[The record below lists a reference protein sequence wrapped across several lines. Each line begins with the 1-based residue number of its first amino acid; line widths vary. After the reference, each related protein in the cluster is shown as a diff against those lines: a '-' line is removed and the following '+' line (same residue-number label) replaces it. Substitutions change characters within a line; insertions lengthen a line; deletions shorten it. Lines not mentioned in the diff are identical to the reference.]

1 MPFLGVAIMKIR
13 TLPLDHLGLVS
24 GVFDQL
30 DIADLIDDRL
40 PKKRNHN
47 LEHSKLMKAMVLN
60 GLGYVGQRLYLFP
73 EFYEKLPVERLLGEG
88 VTAAD
93 LNDDALGRTLD
104 AIYAYGPTELFNDIA
119 LKVMSQLDLGVQRLH
134 ADTTSFS
141 VQGNYEGPSGRNA
154 IEITLGH
161 SKDGRMDLKQFVLGL
176 VTNQDG
182 IPLFAKAH
190 SGNASDKN
198 TIMESFLKI
207 KSGLHL
213 DDAAYYIADSA
224 VYSKKNIRQLGTE
237 TLWITRV
244 PATLNECKRL
254 IDSDIDMIEC
264 FDPRYKCFST
274 TSNYGDIT
282 QKWVVYQSE
291 PMQARME
298 KTFEK
303 RLEKDN
309 RQAEKDLV
317 KLRRREF
324 ACEADAIKE
333 AEFWIA
339 KLPLHRFKDL
349 SVKSVVKKVDKKRGR
364 PKNGEKLIVVH
375 IIEAKIELDDDKVL
389 KEKYKLGMFILASN
403 DINIDHDTILS
414 YYKGQQEVERG
425 FRFLKDKSFRV
436 AEVYLKKEERIEALA
451 MIMVLTLMIYSIAE
465 WLIRKR
471 MRETGETVSNQLK
484 KPTQKPTFK
493 WIAFLFMGVA
503 EVTVWIN
510 GEIHLKIANLN
521 DNLVR
526 IIRLL
531 GKDCEKYYELEG

>member
-1 MPFLGVAIMKIR
+1 MEIR

-47 LEHSKLMKAMVLN
+47 LEHSRLIKAMILN

-73 EFYEKLPVERLLGEG
+73 EFYEKLPIERLLGEG

-141 VQGNYEGPSGRNA
+141 VQGDYEGPSGRNA

-207 KSGLHL
+207 KRGLHL

-224 VYSKKNIRQLGTE
+224 VYSEKNIRQLGTE

-244 PATLNECKRL
+244 PATLNECKQL
-254 IDSDIDMIEC
+254 IDSDLFMAEC
-264 FDPRYKCFST
+264 FDSRYKCFST

-303 RLEKDN
+303 RLEKED
-309 RQAEKDLV
+309 RQAEKDLA

-324 ACEADAIKE
+324 ACGADAIKE
-333 AEFWIA
+333 AELWIA

-349 SVKSVVKKVDKKRGR
+349 SVKSVVKKVEKKRGR
-364 PKNGEKLIVVH
+364 PKNGEKLIEVH
-375 IIEAKIELDDDKVL
+375 LIEAEIELDYYRVL
-389 KEKYKLGMFILASN
+389 KEKSKLGRFILASN
-403 DINIDHDTILS
+403 DLNIDPDTILS

-471 MRETGETVSNQLK
+471 MRETGETVPNQLK

-510 GEIHLKIANLN
+510 GETHLKIANLN

-531 GKDCEKYYELEG
+531 GKDCEKYYGLEG

>member
-1 MPFLGVAIMKIR
+1 MEISTR
-13 TLPLDHLGLVS
+13 PLDHLGLVS

-47 LEHSKLMKAMVLN
+47 LEHSTLIESMILN
-60 GLGYVGQRLYLFP
+60 ALGFVGQRLYLFP

-141 VQGNYEGPSGRNA
+141 VQGDYEGPSGRNA

-198 TIMESFLKI
+198 TIMESFLRI
-207 KSGLHL
+207 KSGLNL
-213 DDAAYYIADSA
+213 NDAAYYIADSA
-224 VYSKKNIRQLGTE
+224 VYSEKNIQHLGTE

-244 PATLNECKRL
+244 PATLNECKQL
-254 IDSDIDMIEC
+254 IDSDLDMIEC
-264 FDPRYKCFST
+264 RDQRYKCFLT
-274 TSNYGDIT
+274 TSNYGGIT
-282 QKWVVYQSE
+282 QKWIVYQSE

-303 RLEKDN
+303 RLEKED
-309 RQAEKDLV
+309 RQAERELA
-317 KLRRREF
+317 KLKRREF
-324 ACEADAIKE
+324 ACETDARQE
-333 AEFWIA
+333 AELWIA
-339 KLPLHRFKDL
+339 KHPLYRFKDL
-349 SVKSVVKKVDKKRGR
+349 SVKSVFKKAEKKRGR
-364 PKNGEKLIVVH
+364 PKNGEKLIEAH
-375 IIEAKIELDDDKVL
+375 LIEARIELDDYKVL
-389 KEKYKLGMFILASN
+389 NEKSKLGRFILASN
-403 DINIDHDTILS
+403 DLNIDPDTILS

-471 MRETGETVSNQLK
+471 MHETGETVPNQLK

-510 GEIHLKIANLN
+510 GEMHRKIANLN

>member
-1 MPFLGVAIMKIR
+1 MEIR
-13 TLPLDHLGLVS
+13 TLQLDHLGLVT

-30 DIADLIDDRL
+30 DIADLIDNRI
-40 PKKRNHN
+40 PKLRNHN
-47 LEHSKLMKAMVLN
+47 LEHSKIIKAMILN
-60 GLGYVGQRLYLFP
+60 GLGYVGQRLYLFS
-73 EFYEKLPVERLLGEG
+73 EFYEKLPIERLLGDG
-88 VTAAD
+88 VTASD

-104 AIYAYGPTELFNDIA
+104 AIYAYGPTELFNDIS

-141 VQGNYEGPSGRNA
+141 VQGNYEGPSGQNA

-198 TIMESFLKI
+198 TIMESFLKV
-207 KSGLHL
+207 KNGLNL

-224 VYSKKNIRQLGTE
+224 VYSEKNIKQLGTD

-244 PATLNECKRL
+244 PATLAECKRL
-254 IDSDIDMIEC
+254 IDSDLDLIEC
-264 FDPRYKCFST
+264 SDPRYKCFST
-274 TSNYGDIT
+274 SSNYGDIS
-282 QKWVVYQSE
+282 QRWVVYQSK
-291 PMQARME
+291 PMMERME
-298 KTFEK
+298 RTFEK
-303 RLEKDN
+303 RLEKED
-309 RQAEKDLV
+309 RTAERDLA
-317 KLRRREF
+317 KLERREF
-324 ACEADAIKE
+324 VCEADARKE
-333 AEFWIA
+333 AEIWLT
-339 KLPLHRFKDL
+339 KHPLHKFRDL
-349 SVKSVVKKVDKKRGR
+349 SVKLVTKRVDKKRGL
-364 PKNGEKLIVVH
+364 PKNGEMLIEVH
-375 IIEAKIELDDDKVL
+375 FIDAQIELDDDKVS
-389 KEKYKLGMFILASN
+389 KEKTRLGRFILATN
-403 DINIDHDTILS
+403 DLNIDPDTILS
-414 YYKGQQEVERG
+414 YYKGQQAVEQG

-471 MRETGETVSNQLK
+471 MREMGETVPSQLK

-503 EVTVWIN
+503 EVTIWIN
-510 GEIHLKIANLN
+510 GEMHLKIANLN
-521 DNLVR
+521 DNLVK

-531 GKDCEKYYELEG
+531 GQDCEKYYALER

>member
-1 MPFLGVAIMKIR
+1 MEIR

-47 LEHSKLMKAMVLN
+47 LEHSRLIKAMILN

-88 VTAAD
+88 VTATD

-104 AIYAYGPTELFNDIA
+104 AIYAYGPTELFTDIS

-141 VQGNYEGPSGRNA
+141 VQGDYEGPSGRNA

-213 DDAAYYIADSA
+213 DDASYYIADSA
-224 VYSKKNIRQLGTE
+224 VYSEKNIRQLGTE

-254 IDSDIDMIEC
+254 IDSDLDMVEC

-303 RLEKDN
+303 RIEKDD
-309 RQAEKDLV
+309 RQAEKDLA

-324 ACEADAIKE
+324 ACEADAIQE
-333 AEFWIA
+333 AELWIA

-349 SVKSVVKKVDKKRGR
+349 SVKSVAKKVEKKRGR
-364 PKNGEKLIVVH
+364 PKNGEKLIEVH
-375 IIEAKIELDDDKVL
+375 LIEAGIELDYDKVL
-389 KEKYKLGMFILASN
+389 KEKSKLGRFILASN
-403 DINIDHDTILS
+403 DLNIDHDTILN

-471 MRETGETVSNQLK
+471 MRETGVTVPNQLK

-510 GEIHLKIANLN
+510 GEMHLKIANMN
-521 DNLVR
+521 DNLIKIVQ
-526 IIRLL
+526 LL
-531 GKDCEKYYELEG
+531 GRDCEKYYGLEG

>member
-1 MPFLGVAIMKIR
+1 
-13 TLPLDHLGLVS
+13 LDHLGLVS
-24 GVFDQL
+24 SVFDQL

-47 LEHSKLMKAMVLN
+47 LEHSKLIKAMILN

-73 EFYEKLPVERLLGEG
+73 EFYEKLPIERLLGEG

-104 AIYAYGPTELFNDIA
+104 AIYAYGPTEFFNDIA
-119 LKVMSQLDLGVQRLH
+119 LKVMSQLDLGVQRFH

-141 VQGNYEGPSGRNA
+141 VQGNYEGPSGKNA

-224 VYSKKNIRQLGTE
+224 VYSKKNIQLLGTE

-254 IDSDIDMIEC
+254 IDSDIDMIKC
-264 FDPRYKCFST
+264 QDQRYKYFST

-303 RLEKDN
+303 RIEKDD
-309 RQAEKDLV
+309 RQAERELA

-324 ACEADAIKE
+324 ACEADARQE
-333 AEFWIA
+333 AELWVSEHPF
-339 KLPLHRFKDL
+339 HRFKDL
-349 SVKSVVKKVDKKRGR
+349 SVKLKAKREDKKRGR
-364 PKNGEKLIVVH
+364 PKNGEKRIKVH
-375 IIEAKIELDDDKVL
+375 IIDAKIELDYDKVS
-389 KEKYKLGMFILASN
+389 KEKSKLGRFILASN
-403 DINIDHDTILS
+403 DINIDPDTILS

-471 MRETGETVSNQLK
+471 MRETGVTVPNQLK
-484 KPTQKPTFK
+484 KQTQRPTFK

-510 GEIHLKIANLN
+510 GEMHVKIANLN
-521 DNLVR
+521 DNLVK

-531 GKDCEKYYELEG
+531 GRDCENYYGLEG

>member
-1 MPFLGVAIMKIR
+1 MEIR
-13 TLPLDHLGLVS
+13 TLPLDHLGLVA

-30 DIADLIDDRL
+30 DIADLIDNRI
-40 PKKRNHN
+40 PKLRNHN
-47 LEHSKLMKAMVLN
+47 LEHSKIIKAMILN

-73 EFYEKLPVERLLGEG
+73 EFYEKLPIERLLGNG

-104 AIYAYGPTELFNDIA
+104 AIFAYGPTELFNDIS

-141 VQGNYEGPSGRNA
+141 VQGNYESPSGRNA

-198 TIMESFLKI
+198 TIMESFLKV
-207 KSGLHL
+207 KNSLNL
-213 DDAAYYIADSA
+213 DDPAYYIADSA
-224 VYSKKNIRQLGTE
+224 VYSAKNIQQLGTE

-244 PATLNECKRL
+244 PATLTECKTL
-254 IDSDIDMIEC
+254 IDSDLDMIQC
-264 FDPRYKCFST
+264 SDPRYNCYST
-274 TSNYGDIT
+274 TSNYGDIF
-282 QKWVVYQSE
+282 QRWVVYQSK
-291 PMQARME
+291 PMME
-298 KTFEK
+298 RAKKTFEK
-303 RLEKDN
+303 RLEKED
-309 RQAEKDLV
+309 RIAERELA

-324 ACEADAIKE
+324 ACEADARKE
-333 AEFWIA
+333 AEIW
-339 KLPLHRFKDL
+339 LGEHPLHKFKDL
-349 SVKSVVKKVDKKRGR
+349 SVRIVAKRSDKKRGR
-364 PKNGEKLIVVH
+364 PKNGEKLIEVH
-375 IIEAKIELDDDKVL
+375 LIEAQIELDEDKVI
-389 KEKYKLGMFILASN
+389 KEKSRLGRFILATN
-403 DINIDHDTILS
+403 DLNIDPDTILS
-414 YYKGQQEVERG
+414 YYKGQKAVEQG

-436 AEVYLKKEERIEALA
+436 SEVYLKKEERIEALA

-471 MRETGETVSNQLK
+471 MQEAGETVPNQLK
-484 KPTQKPTFK
+484 KPTQRPTFK

-503 EVTVWIN
+503 EVSIWLN
-510 GEIHLKIANLN
+510 GEMRLSIANLN
-521 DNLVR
+521 DDLIK

-531 GKDCEKYYELEG
+531 GRDCEKYYDLER

>member
-1 MPFLGVAIMKIR
+1 MEIR
-13 TLPLDHLGLVS
+13 TLPLDHLGLVA
-24 GVFDQL
+24 GVFDLL
-30 DIADLIDDRL
+30 DIADLIDDRI
-40 PKKRNHN
+40 PKIGNHN
-47 LEHSKLMKAMVLN
+47 LEHSEIIKAMILN
-60 GLGYVGQRLYLFP
+60 GLGFVGQRLYLFP

-88 VTAAD
+88 VTASD

-104 AIYAYGPTELFNDIA
+104 SIYAYGPTELFNDVS
-119 LKVMSQLDLGVQRLH
+119 LKVMGQLDLGVQRLH

-141 VQGNYEGPSGRNA
+141 VQGNYEGPSGQNA

-207 KSGLHL
+207 KSGLNL

-224 VYSKKNIRQLGTE
+224 VYSEKNIRQLGTE
-237 TLWITRV
+237 MLWITRV
-244 PATLNECKRL
+244 PATLSECKQL
-254 IDSDIDMIEC
+254 IGGDLDLVEC
-264 FDPRYKCFST
+264 LDPRYKCFST
-274 TSNYGDIT
+274 TSNYGDIS
-282 QKWVVYQSE
+282 QKWVVYQSK
-291 PMQARME
+291 PMQERME

-303 RLEKDN
+303 RLEKEN
-309 RQAEKDLV
+309 RQAERSLA

-324 ACEADAIKE
+324 ACEADARKE
-333 AEFWIA
+333 AEIWIA
-339 KLPLHRFKDL
+339 EHPFHIFKDL
-349 SVKSVVKKVDKKRGR
+349 SVKSVVRRAEKKRGR
-364 PKNGEKLIVVH
+364 PKNGEKLLEVH
-375 IIEAKIELDDDKVL
+375 LIEAQIEFDDDKVS
-389 KEKYKLGMFILASN
+389 KEKSNLGRFILASN
-403 DINIDHDTILS
+403 DINIDPDTLLS
-414 YYKGQQEVERG
+414 YYKGQQSVERG

-465 WLIRKR
+465 WLIRKQ
-471 MRETGETVSNQLK
+471 MQETGETIPNQLK

-503 EVTVWIN
+503 DVTVWIN
-510 GEIHLKIANLN
+510 GEMHQKIANLN
-521 DNLVR
+521 DNLVK

-531 GKDCEKYYELEG
+531 GHDCEKYYGLER

>member
-1 MPFLGVAIMKIR
+1 MEIR
-13 TLPLDHLGLVS
+13 TLSLDHLGLVS
-24 GVFDQL
+24 GIFDQL

-47 LEHSKLMKAMVLN
+47 LEHSRLIKAMILN

-104 AIYAYGPTELFNDIA
+104 AIYAYGPTELFNDIT
-119 LKVMSQLDLGVQRLH
+119 LKVMGQLDLGVQRLH

-182 IPLFAKAH
+182 IPLFAEAH

-224 VYSKKNIRQLGTE
+224 VYSEKNIRQLGTE
-237 TLWITRV
+237 TLWITRI

-254 IDSDIDMIEC
+254 IDSDIDMVEC

-274 TSNYGDIT
+274 TSSYGDIT

-303 RLEKDN
+303 RLEKED
-309 RQAEKDLV
+309 RQAEGDLG

-324 ACEADAIKE
+324 ACEADARQE
-333 AEFWIA
+333 AELWISDHPFH
-339 KLPLHRFKDL
+339 KFKDL
-349 SVKSVVKKVDKKRGR
+349 SVKSITRRVENKRGR
-364 PKNGEKLIVVH
+364 PKNGENLIKIH
-375 IIEAKIELDDDKVL
+375 TIEAQIELDYNKVS
-389 KEKYKLGMFILASN
+389 KTRSKLGRFILATN
-403 DINIDHDTILS
+403 DPKVDPDTILS
-414 YYKGQQEVERG
+414 YYKGQQQVEKG

-471 MRETGETVSNQLK
+471 MRETGETVPNQLK
-484 KPTQKPTFK
+484 KQIQKPTFK
-493 WIAFLFMGVA
+493 WIAFLFMGVD
-503 EVTVWIN
+503 EVTVWVN
-510 GEIHLKIANLN
+510 GEMHVKIANLN

-531 GKDCEKYYELEG
+531 GQNCEKYYGLEG